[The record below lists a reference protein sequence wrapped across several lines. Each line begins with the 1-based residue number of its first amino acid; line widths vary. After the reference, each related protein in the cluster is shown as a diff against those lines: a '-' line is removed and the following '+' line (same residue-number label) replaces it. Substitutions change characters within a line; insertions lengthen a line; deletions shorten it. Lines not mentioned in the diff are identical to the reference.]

1 MSTIRGIELSTI
13 RQIVQDS
20 IEKLLQTADTKV
32 NWTDQSYTFIPGV
45 YTWTGPVP
53 TTSPDV
59 PTATYKLILHQ
70 DNVFEYFWQQK
81 KAGNRPSEYYVEM
94 QGTWSKPVLNRDFY
108 GNYTSMLTLDGE
120 RIRFQRFSH
129 FENDKWKLKL
139 KTFERQPGGW
149 VNFGDGGLPPCT
161 MQLEIN
167 QDSLQR
173 TDTLTPQEILSTST
187 ASRILAGLTKKAVA
201 RLGTPLGV
209 MTDRWLIPIDQRL
222 MKSPETHEAREFNP
236 LTRLAELIKERGKD
250 VTPPDRQDLPEEI
263 RPAE

>member
-1 MSTIRGIELSTI
+1 MSTIELSPI

-20 IEKLLQTADTKV
+20 IENLLRTADSKV
-32 NWTDQSYTFIPGV
+32 NWTNQSYSFIPGV

-81 KAGNRPSEYYVEM
+81 KAGSRPSEYYVEM

-108 GNYTSMLTLDGE
+108 GNYTSTLTLDGT

-129 FENDKWKLKL
+129 FENDKWKLQL

-149 VNFGDGGLPPCT
+149 VHFGDGGLPACT
-161 MQLEIN
+161 MQLTID

-173 TDTLTPQEILSTST
+173 TDTLTPQDILSTST
-187 ASRILAGLTKKAVA
+187 ASRVLAGLTKKAVA
-201 RLGTPLGV
+201 RLGTPIGV
-209 MTDRWLIPIDQRL
+209 MTDRWLIPIDHPL
-222 MKSPETHEAREFNP
+222 TKNHETREAREFNP
-236 LTRLAELIKERGKD
+236 LKSLAALIKERGSKNCPK
-250 VTPPDRQDLPEEI
+250 VDLPEEI
-263 RPAE
+263 RPAAFD